1 MPLFPDCTG
10 SSWVCFAKNK
20 SHRWFQKTCL
30 VHYTSSRPKF
40 SWFLE
45 GLSPLF
51 FKQNQ
56 TWVPPGMET
65 ACRNLSPFVPLLIP
79 GPTRNQYSFDFSLP
93 FSYFFL
99 QIHCWL
105 GWVVKIHMTPEYFL
119 KRLVWFMNLSG
130 KRSSMLIEAFFTLS
144 LSFFVMLFGIF
155 VKSQFPELCT
165 RISALILRNTVSFYP
180 RNYKKWCLYLQNK
193 MSNNILYFW
202 FLKSYCLEDKIIIL
216 EVTARILV
224 IILNIQTL

>member
-144 LSFFVMLFGIF
+144 LSLFLSCYLVFLWSPSFQNYVQGSQLSFWETQWAFTPVTI
-155 VKSQFPELCT
+155 KSDACISKT
-165 RISALILRNTVSFYP
+165 RCQITSYTSDSWNLTALKTKLWY
-180 RNYKKWCLYLQNK
+180 
-193 MSNNILYFW
+193 
-202 FLKSYCLEDKIIIL
+202 
-216 EVTARILV
+216 
-224 IILNIQTL
+224 